1 MKMQV
6 SLSKVVFFVLLVLSA
21 FMGPVS
27 AGKAKKGISGDW
39 QVKIDFDGR
48 QIPSIL
54 SFSSNKEG
62 QLAGCWI
69 SFWGLSELKDIN
81 YEDGELSFTQV
92 YRFRESESEAKFI
105 GKVKRRKLTGT
116 LSGNRGESGIDG
128 IRLRP
133 MSRAAGNWDMK
144 IKVDDREFSATLI
157 VKPDQDGKLSAVWQS
172 QWGEHKISDVKFK
185 NNKLNFKRT
194 SKVQD
199 RQWESTF
206 EGTVKRHTLSGIFM
220 SKRGEIEVEGKRLG
234 GALIGKWNLETT
246 SDRGTRTQILQIN
259 PDLSGMYGP
268 IAIGKVDLEDGKV
281 GFKRTLEY
289 SERKS
294 EISFAG
300 TLQGNK
306 LNGELTTSRGT
317 RQVQGW
323 RKGRPKTGKP
333 SRKPDVVFVP
343 TPQKVVDKMLELA
356 EVKKDDLIYDL
367 GCGDG
372 RIVVTAAKKFG
383 CHAVGYDISPKRVKE
398 SLENVKKNNVGDL
411 VRIEQQDIFT
421 LDLRKANVITLYLL
435 PSLNVKLIP
444 QLEKLKPGS
453 RIVSHDF
460 DMKGVKPDK
469 VVNIPDEK
477 DDYGDHTIYLW
488 TIPLKKEKAND
499 KSAENGQNP

>member
-1 MKMQV
+1 MKQTM
-6 SLSKVVFFVLLVLSA
+6 LCRKIAFLALTVLLTLSA
-21 FMGPVS
+21 LVS
-27 AGKAKKGISGDW
+27 AGSAKKTITGDW
-39 QVKIDFDGR
+39 QVTIDFDGR

-62 QLAGCWI
+62 LLTGSWI
-69 SFWGLSELKDIN
+69 SFWGVSELKDIN
-81 YEDGELSFTQV
+81 YEDGQLNFTQV
-92 YRFRESESEAKFI
+92 YRFRESESEAKFTGTI
-105 GKVKRRKLTGT
+105 KRRKLTGT
-116 LSGNRGESGIDG
+116 LSSDRGESKVEGT
-128 IRLRP
+128 RLRP

-144 IKVDDREFSATLI
+144 INVGEREYTATLI
-157 VKPDQDGKLSAVWQS
+157 VKQGQDGKLTADWQS
-172 QWGEHKISDVKFK
+172 QWGEHKISDVEFK
-185 NNKLNFKRT
+185 KNKLNLKRT

-206 EGTVKRHTLSGIFM
+206 EGTVKGHTLTGAFTSD
-220 SKRGEIEVEGKRLG
+220 RGEVEVEGKRLG
-234 GALIGKWNLETT
+234 AALIGKWNLEIT
-246 SDRGTRTQILQIN
+246 SDRGTRKQVLQIN

-268 IAIGKVDLEDGKV
+268 IAIQKINLEDSQV
-281 GFKRTLEY
+281 GFKTTLEY

-306 LNGELTTSRGT
+306 LSGELTTSRGT
-317 RQVQGW
+317 RQVEGW
-323 RKGRPKTGKP
+323 RKGRPKISKP
-333 SRKPDVVFVP
+333 SREPDVVFVP
-343 TPQKVVDKMLELA
+343 TPQKVVDKMLEMA
-356 EVKKDDLIYDL
+356 EVKKEDLVYDL

-372 RIVVTAAKKFG
+372 RIVVTAAKKYG
-383 CHAVGYDISPKRVKE
+383 CRAVGYDISPKRVKE
-398 SLENVKKNNVGDL
+398 SLENVKKNNVGNL

-421 LDLRKANVITLYLL
+421 LDLSKANVVTLYLL

-469 VVNIPDEK
+469 TVIISDED

-488 TIPLKKEKAND
+488 TTPLKKQKAGEK
-499 KSAENGQNP
+499 

>member
-1 MKMQV
+1 MKTQV
-6 SLSKVVFFVLLVLSA
+6 SLWKVLFFVFLVLSA
-21 FMGPVS
+21 FGGPVS

-39 QVKIDFDGR
+39 QVKIDYKDR

-62 QLAGCWI
+62 QVAGNWI
-69 SFWGLSELKDIN
+69 SFWGLSELRDIS
-81 YEDGELSFTQV
+81 YEDGQLSFTQV
-92 YRFRESESEAKFI
+92 YRFRENESEAKFT
-105 GKVKRRKLTGT
+105 GTVKGRKLTGT
-116 LSGNRGESGIDG
+116 LSGDRGESRVEGM
-128 IRLRP
+128 RLRP

-144 IKVDDREFSATLI
+144 IKVGEREYTATLI
-157 VKPDQDGKLSAVWQS
+157 VKQGQDGKLAADWQS
-172 QWGEHKISDVKFK
+172 DWGEHKITDVNFK
-185 NNKLNFKRT
+185 KNKLNFKRT

-199 RQWESTF
+199 RQWESSF
-206 EGTVKRHTLSGIFM
+206 EGAIKRHTLSGTFT
-220 SKRGEIEVEGKRLG
+220 SDRGNTEAEGKRLG
-234 GALIGKWNLETT
+234 AALIGKWNLEIK
-246 SDRGTRTQILQIN
+246 SDRGTRIQLLQIN

-268 IAIGKVDLEDGKV
+268 IVIDKVDLEDSRV
-281 GFKRTLEY
+281 GFKTTLEY
-289 SERKS
+289 NERKS

-300 TLQGNK
+300 TLQSNK
-306 LNGELTTSRGT
+306 LSGELTTSRGT
-317 RQVQGW
+317 RQVEGW
-323 RKGRPKTGKP
+323 RKGRPKPT
-333 SRKPDVVFVP
+333 REPDVIFVP
-343 TPQKVVDKMLELA
+343 TPQNVVDKMLELV
-356 EVKKDDLIYDL
+356 EVKKDDLVYDL

-383 CHAVGYDISPKRVKE
+383 CRAIGYDISPKRVKE

-421 LDLRKANVITLYLL
+421 LDLSKANVITLYLL

-469 VVNIPDEK
+469 VVTIPDED

-488 TIPLKKEKAND
+488 TTPLKKQKDVN
-499 KSAENGQNP
+499 KSGEN